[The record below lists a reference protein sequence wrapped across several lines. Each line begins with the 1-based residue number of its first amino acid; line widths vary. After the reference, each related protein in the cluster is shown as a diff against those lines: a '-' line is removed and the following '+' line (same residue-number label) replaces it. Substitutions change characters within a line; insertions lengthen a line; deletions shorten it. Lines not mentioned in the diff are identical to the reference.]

1 MSLQDMSAVAVVTA
15 NEGVRGGKKIP
26 LRKTVSAALS
36 DNKCPSVKNVFVME
50 RTNNVDSLQKEDILL
65 SKAMASMGTG
75 ICQELSRLK
84 NTKTNKLPYHSIV
97 RPRVSLTAPN
107 RDHFA
112 PVSLTFFR
120 CNCQS

>member
-15 NEGVRGGKKIP
+15 NEGVRGGKKIR

-50 RTNNVDSLQKEDILL
+50 RTNNGDSLQKEDILI
-65 SKAMASMGTG
+65 SKAMASMSTG

-84 NTKTNKLPYHSIV
+84 NKKLTNCLIIP
-97 RPRVSLTAPN
+97 SLDPKF
-107 RDHFA
+107 H
-112 PVSLTFFR
+112 
-120 CNCQS
+120 